1 MGRQF
6 KRVGNLKYGDLLKI
20 HAKIKLSILL
30 YKVVSFFLFVAK
42 YIANRWTEI
51 GFLYSV
57 ASCRSTEGL

>member
-30 YKVVSFFLFVAK
+30 YKVVSFL
-42 YIANRWTEI
+42 YDISLSNHWTEI